1 MTYKEAFEYCLDH
14 IGQRIDEMGE
24 LATKNKE
31 DDDMHAAARN
41 FQNGLIECRDLI
53 EKTGMLVKWAEEKT
67 LDTPPK

>member
-1 MTYKEAFEYCLDH
+1 MTYKEALEYCLDH

-53 EKTGMLVKWAEEKT
+53 EKIGTLAKWAEKQ
-67 LDTPPK
+67 TPS

>member
-31 DDDMHAAARN
+31 DDDLHAAARN

-53 EKTGMLVKWAEEKT
+53 EKIGMLVKWSENKS
-67 LDTPPK
+67 K

>member
-1 MTYKEAFEYCLDH
+1 MTYKEALEYCIDH

-31 DDDMHAAARN
+31 DDDLHAAARN

-53 EKTGMLVKWAEEKT
+53 EKIGMLVKWSENKS
-67 LDTPPK
+67 K

>member
-1 MTYKEAFEYCLDH
+1 MTYKEALEYCLGH

-31 DDDMHAAARN
+31 DDDLHAAARN

-53 EKTGMLVKWAEEKT
+53 EKIGTLAKWGEKQ
-67 LDTPPK
+67 TPS

>member
-53 EKTGMLVKWAEEKT
+53 EKIGMLVKWAENKS
-67 LDTPPK
+67 K

>member
-1 MTYKEAFEYCLDH
+1 MTYKEALEYCLEH

-24 LATKNKE
+24 LARKNKE

-53 EKTGMLVKWAEEKT
+53 EKTGMLVKWSAAQRPT
-67 LDTPPK
+67 

>member
-1 MTYKEAFEYCLDH
+1 MTYKEAFEYCLSH

-24 LATKNKE
+24 LARENK
-31 DDDMHAAARN
+31 DDDDLHAAARN

>member
-1 MTYKEAFEYCLDH
+1 MTYKEALEYCLEH

-24 LATKNKE
+24 LATKNRD

-53 EKTGMLVKWAEEKT
+53 EKTGMLVKWAAEKT